1 MKKLSLVLI
10 ATGAA
15 VGAMAQIPVGVD
27 LGVYMPTDS
36 DVKNV
41 FGKSW
46 FRIGVTPLSFQRPGN
61 WRFTFDLGF
70 LKRSNDIFVPEGKG
84 GGTTLRNDVTL
95 IPVTFGFTRSFTE
108 STDFMPYIALR
119 AGPYYARVDSDSFG
133 VDESGFGINANA
145 ALGISFS
152 QRFYIEARYDYFSK
166 FEGIDFSGFSISAGV
181 KLFEIRL

>member
-27 LGVYMPTDS
+27 LGLFLPTNS
-36 DVKNV
+36 DVKEV

-46 FRIGVTPLSFQRPGN
+46 FRIGVTPLSFQKPGN

-70 LKRSNDIFVPEGKG
+70 LKRSNDLFVPEGKG
-84 GGTTLRNDVTL
+84 GGTVLRNDVTL
-95 IPVTFGFTRSFTE
+95 IPLTFGFTRSFSD
-108 STDFMPYIALR
+108 STDFMPYVAVR
-119 AGPYYARVDSDSFG
+119 VGPYYARVNSDSFG
-133 VDESGFGINANA
+133 VDKSGFGINANT

-152 QRFYIEARYDYFSK
+152 QRFYIEARYDWYSK
-166 FEGIDFSGFSISAGV
+166 FEGINFSGISFSAGV